1 MNRFLI
7 AVVVVVLG
15 SSCTDPEMMMRTNE
29 MTPGNYAA
37 TFTLVDKR
45 GDATFFA
52 NYTVMGTAGFS
63 VKTAMNGDYDLKPGS
78 STMVQVDYQAG
89 NCRCMGSTSAPVNS
103 ATLRVRPRTATYD
116 FGWSSSSLT
125 IPVSCTKIDPSQIPA
140 CPTTHNASLDW
151 DKPKNDPN
159 NAACPT
165 TSSESF
171 DDPGVI
177 TGMSQ
182 MICASSGFDI
192 RATWTLS
199 ATQ

>member
-1 MNRFLI
+1 MNRFWI
-7 AVVVVVLG
+7 AVFVVVA
-15 SSCTDPEMMMRTNE
+15 SSCTEPDTMMMRTNE

-45 GDATFFA
+45 GDMTFFA
-52 NYTVMGTAGFS
+52 NYTVMGNAGFA
-63 VKTAMNGDYDLKPGS
+63 VKSAMNGDYDLKPGS
-78 STMVQVDYQAG
+78 STMVQVDYRAG

-103 ATLRVRPRTATYD
+103 ATLRVRPRDATYD
-116 FGWSSSSLT
+116 FGWSTSSLT
-125 IPVSCTKIDPSQIPA
+125 IPVSCTKIDPSLIPA
-140 CPTTHNASLDW
+140 CPTTHDASLDW
-151 DKPKNDPN
+151 DKPRNAPNDPV
-159 NAACPT
+159 CPT

-177 TGMSQ
+177 TGSSQ
-182 MICASSGFDI
+182 QVCSASNFDI